1 MRTQV
6 GILGAGPAGLLLSH
20 LLHLQGIQSVII
32 EIRSRDYIEKRV
44 RAGVLEQATVDIL
57 NTSGVGFRMQR
68 EGLSHHGIE
77 FRFDGQA
84 HRFDFDKLTD
94 GKGVTVYGQQE
105 VVKDLVARRLED
117 NGVILFE
124 SEDVSIDELV
134 SGVPKIRF
142 RHNGENVVLE
152 CDMIAGCDGFHG
164 VSRQSMPKDVL
175 RIYERVYP
183 FGWLGILAEASP
195 SSEELIYANH
205 ERGFA
210 LHSMRSK
217 ELSRNYIQ
225 CKPDEDIDEW
235 PDDRIWT
242 ELKTRLET
250 VENWSLKDGP
260 ILEKSVTPMRGFVAE
275 PMQYGNL
282 YLAGDAAHIVP
293 PTGAKGMNL
302 AVADVRV
309 LADAMTDYYRTGN
322 REKLAGYSNRCLV
335 RVWRTQ
341 HFSWWMT
348 TMLHRFDDHDDYQ
361 RKIQLSELHY
371 VCTSAAGAATV
382 AENYVGLRWF

>member
-322 REKLAGYSNRCLV
+322 REKLADYSNRCLV

>member
-77 FRFDGQA
+77 FRFAGQA

-117 NGVILFE
+117 NGSILFE
-124 SEDVSIDELV
+124 SEDVSIHDLV
-134 SGVPKIRF
+134 SGVPRIKF
-142 RHNGENVVLE
+142 RHNGEDIQLE

-164 VSRQSMPKDVL
+164 ISRPSIPKDVL
-175 RIYERVYP
+175 RTYERVYP
-183 FGWLGILAEASP
+183 FGWLGILAQAAP

-217 ELSRNYIQ
+217 ELSRNYLQ
-225 CKPDEDIDEW
+225 CAPDENIEQW

-250 VENWSLKDGP
+250 VDNWTLKDGP

-322 REKLAGYSNRCLV
+322 REKLAGYSNSCLI

-348 TMLHRFDDHDDYQ
+348 TMLHRFDEHDEYQ
-361 RKIQLSELHY
+361 RKIQLSELRY
-371 VCTSAAGAATV
+371 VCTSSAGAATV